1 MTRREVER
9 ALNDAFR
16 VEAGPFHGV
25 LLVAQEAQKERE
37 ARQRFVDGL
46 CAPNRASALARID
59 WFSHERFVT

>member
-25 LLVAQEAQKERE
+25 LLVALEAQT
-37 ARQRFVDGL
+37 
-46 CAPNRASALARID
+46 ASAPPTGRARSRESIGFLMSD
-59 WFSHERFVT
+59 S